1 MKKQVVLFGSLILAL
16 ALLIL
21 VESCKKKSDTVTF
34 TMSALVAQL
43 LGGNIDMNGATSP
56 NNVPA
61 NPTIVATFS
70 SPVNSASVTA
80 NAVTLVRDYDTKN
93 IELTFTVSGN
103 SITIVPKTSLGNG
116 ALFSLNLSSI
126 TSTDGQS
133 MAAVKRTFT
142 TIGTFV
148 PDGMVAYYSFENTA
162 SDVLNRFN
170 PMVGGVIDLTY
181 ATSYSTAAGMAAKF
195 NGTSTLIRIP
205 KGDSLMLTNDFTLA
219 FWIFADTTSRKGQFT
234 MGVAGWY
241 GFQFEIFGAYDGCKL
256 AAQYAFEDGTSGSE
270 DLFFAGDGLTK
281 DNGGWKGWTFCKD
294 LKTSGGVKFLLGS
307 KWAYVTC
314 RYKSDT
320 KLGTMYING
329 EKMKEQDY
337 NLYDPPKTTVTGIKY
352 NGAVGNNTFV
362 FGFIQDKNNPTIADD
377 WAKYENPA
385 NNHFKGLL
393 DNVRIF
399 HKALTEKEIQ
409 MMYDSEKL

>member
-1 MKKQVVLFGSLILAL
+1 MKKQVVLFGSLFIAI
-16 ALLIL
+16 ALLMGVI
-21 VESCKKKSDTVTF
+21 SCKKKSDSTTF
-34 TMSALVAQL
+34 TLSTLVAEM
-43 LGGNIDMNGATSP
+43 LGGNIDLNGATSP

-70 SPVNSASVTA
+70 VAVNPASVT
-80 NAVTLVRDYDTKN
+80 NAITLVRDYDTKN
-93 IELTFTVSGN
+93 IDLTVTVSG
-103 SITIVPKTSLGNG
+103 STITIVPVAGLGNG
-116 ALFSLNLSSI
+116 TLYSLNFTGAI
-126 TSTDGQS
+126 TSTDGQAL
-133 MAAVKRTFT
+133 AALKRTFT
-142 TIGTFV
+142 TVGTFV
-148 PDGMVAYYSFENTA
+148 PDGMVAYYSTA
-162 SDVLNRFN
+162 VDVLNHYN

-181 ATSYSTAAGMAAKF
+181 AASYSAAAGMSAKF

-205 KGDSLMLTNDFTLA
+205 KGDSLMLANDFTIA

-270 DLFFAGDGLTK
+270 DLWFAGDGVTK

-320 KLGTMYING
+320 KLATMYING

-337 NLYDPPKTTVTGIKY
+337 NLYDPPKTTITGLKY

-362 FGFIQDKNNPTIADD
+362 FGFIQDKENPTIADP
-377 WAKYENPA
+377 WAQYENPA
-385 NNHFKGLL
+385 NNHFKGQL

-409 MMYDSEKL
+409 MMYDSEKP